1 MDELDILKKDW
12 HKNSSNFKQVDENQI
27 YAMLKKNSSSI
38 VKWILVIS
46 IVEFIILR
54 LVDVYFLFDEKYSNL
69 LETYHLNKIEIVID
83 VVNYT
88 VLLYFIY
95 QFYKNFKTI
104 KSTDSVKQLTKSIL
118 KTRKTVKQ
126 YVGFNL
132 GLVFVYTLIGF
143 KSQIKYDPVISK
155 HYENFTIEIVLIA
168 SVVIL
173 VFLLLIWFF
182 YKILYGFLLEKLN
195 RNYADLKKLDI

>member
-12 HKNSSNFKQVDENQI
+12 HKKGNNFKQLDENQI

-38 VKWILVIS
+38 VKWILIIS
-46 IVEFIILR
+46 IIEFVVLR
-54 LVDVYFLFDEKYSNL
+54 LVDVYFLFDEKYTNL
-69 LETYHLNKIEIVID
+69 LETYHLNTIETVID
-83 VVNYT
+83 IINYT

-104 KSTDSVKQLTKSIL
+104 KSTDSVKKLTKSII

-126 YVGFNL
+126 YVIFNL

-143 KSQIKYDPVISK
+143 KSQIKYDPVISI
-155 HYENFTIEIVLIA
+155 HYENYYLEIILIA

-173 VFLLLIWFF
+173 VFLFLIWFF

-195 RNYADLKKLDI
+195 KNYKDLKKLDV

>member
-12 HKNSSNFKQVDENQI
+12 HKNGSNFKQVDENQI

-126 YVGFNL
+126 YVVFNL

-155 HYENFTIEIVLIA
+155 HYENFTLEIILIA